1 VETLFGRKW
10 LDMAPFVT
18 ILALAMPFMTVQ
30 VMFAPVSNAL
40 GRPGTTARVA
50 AVGAVLMPAAFL
62 IGIQFGAIGLAWAWL
77 ASFPVLTAITA
88 RLAGAPMG
96 LRLTDLIRAAA
107 PGLGCSVLMAGVVIG
122 AGHLLPPLPA
132 PARLGIL
139 VPVGGIAFLAALM
152 LCSRGTLME
161 LVALVVRR
169 TPPAQATA

>member
-1 VETLFGRKW
+1 
-10 LDMAPFVT
+10 
-18 ILALAMPFMTVQ
+18 
-30 VMFAPVSNAL
+30 
-40 GRPGTTARVA
+40 
-50 AVGAVLMPAAFL
+50 
-62 IGIQFGAIGLAWAWL
+62 
-77 ASFPVLTAITA
+77 
-88 RLAGAPMG
+88 